1 LGNHTPRQREKSFAD
16 WWKKV
21 VKKTPKAL
29 RKGVNSLIILGAWM
43 IWRHRNACVFD
54 NVAPSVNT
62 IIRELKDEV
71 SLWCL
76 AGAKKLQGLGLA
88 LVL

>member
-1 LGNHTPRQREKSFAD
+1 
-16 WWKKV
+16 
-21 VKKTPKAL
+21 
-29 RKGVNSLIILGAWM
+29 M
-43 IWRHRNACVFD
+43 IWKHRNACVFD

-76 AGAKKLQGLGLA
+76 ADAKKLQVA